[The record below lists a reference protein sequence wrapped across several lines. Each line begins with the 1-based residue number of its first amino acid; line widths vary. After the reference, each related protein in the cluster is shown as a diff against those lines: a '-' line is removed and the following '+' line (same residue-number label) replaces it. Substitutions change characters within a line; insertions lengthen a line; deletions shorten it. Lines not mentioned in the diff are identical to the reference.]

1 MKGGSTMSYLY
12 LSPSTQEANPYINTG
27 TEEYWMNRVADA
39 MEPYLRAAGINVTRN
54 TPEMTAYTSIL
65 QSNAGNYDFHLA
77 LHSNASPESLA
88 GVLRGSDVYYYPTS
102 IDGLR
107 MANIIVDN
115 LKEIYPDPSQVRVL
129 PTTSIGE
136 VRRTRAPSVLVE
148 LAYHDNLE
156 DAQWIQN
163 NVEIIGQNL
172 VLSVTEYCGLPFLQ
186 PMEERAGTVATTSG
200 SLNLRGAPSTA
211 APILARIPNG
221 AAVTVVNQ
229 YDGWYVVEYNGTLG
243 YANAQFIV

>member
-1 MKGGSTMSYLY
+1 M
-12 LSPSTQEANPYINTG
+12 
-27 TEEYWMNRVADA
+27 
-39 MEPYLRAAGINVTRN
+39 
-54 TPEMTAYTSIL
+54 
-65 QSNAGNYDFHLA
+65 
-77 LHSNASPESLA
+77 
-88 GVLRGSDVYYYPTS
+88 
-102 IDGLR
+102 
-107 MANIIVDN
+107 
-115 LKEIYPDPSQVRVL
+115 
-129 PTTSIGE
+129 
-136 VRRTRAPSVLVE
+136 LVE

-172 VLSVTEYCGLPFLQ
+172 VLSVTEYFGLPFLQ